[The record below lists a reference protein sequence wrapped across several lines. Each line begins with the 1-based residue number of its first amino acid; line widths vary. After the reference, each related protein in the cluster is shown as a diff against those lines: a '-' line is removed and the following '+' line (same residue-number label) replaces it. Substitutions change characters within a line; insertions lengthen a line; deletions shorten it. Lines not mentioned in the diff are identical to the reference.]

1 MGAALMS
8 GGRSDESV
16 EALVWMWSDDRLDLP
31 RLIDESKRALFA
43 YFARRVVSTDDA
55 ADLTSEV
62 LLTLWRKVDAMPA
75 EPVDARMWMFGIA
88 RNVLANHRRALSRRR
103 NLSDRLKGEALV
115 SGDSRPVRD
124 DVWEALEALSAGDRE
139 IIQLVHWDGFSL
151 AEAAKILGKKPGT
164 VRSRYSRARAKLRA
178 DLTLETDS

>member
-1 MGAALMS
+1 MP
-8 GGRSDESV
+8 GRPEEPL

-55 ADLTSEV
+55 ADLTGEV
-62 LLTLWRKVDAMPA
+62 LLTMWRKADAMPA
-75 EPVDARMWMFGIA
+75 EPVDERMWMFGIA
-88 RNVLANHRRALSRRR
+88 RNILANHRRASRRR
-103 NLSDRLKGEALV
+103 KLSDRLKGEALV
-115 SGDSRPVRD
+115 SGDVRPVRD
-124 DVWEALEALSAGDRE
+124 DVWEALEALSSGDRE

-151 AEAAKILGKKPGT
+151 AEAAKILGKKPTT

-178 DLTLETDS
+178 DLTPQGDS

>member
-1 MGAALMS
+1 MS

-16 EALVWMWSDDRLDLP
+16 EALVWMWSDDRLDLA
-31 RLIDESKRALFA
+31 RLVDGGKRALFA

-55 ADLTSEV
+55 ADLTGEV
-62 LLTLWRKVDAMPA
+62 LLTMWRKVDSMPS
-75 EPVDARMWMFGIA
+75 ELVEARMWMFGIA

-103 NLSDRLKGEALV
+103 KLSDRLKGEALV
-115 SGDSRPVRD
+115 SGDARPVRD
-124 DVWEALEALSAGDRE
+124 DVWEALEALPAGDRE

-151 AEAAKILGKKPGT
+151 AEAAKILGKKPAT
-164 VRSRYSRARAKLRA
+164 IRSRYSRARAKLRA